1 MILDACEAVQNAC
14 GTNATL
20 ICRFIMK
27 LLGPALVAGYYWLLG
42 YHTWVFLTIIAPVLR
57 KRVGAEFATLWTII
71 GIIITFNQVWNHVL
85 AMCLKPGS
93 PKDLIRIEKLRKQLK
108 NKENRTE
115 WESGRSSQPQGMLN
129 NSERLEGVSR
139 QVKAVMKYRHKT
151 VDDLKRVW
159 KKTCT
164 TCNEIKP
171 ARTSHCKMCD

>member
-93 PKDLIRIEKLRKQLK
+93 PKDLIVSVKQSLISATFMYLLANRKA
-108 NKENRTE
+108 T
-115 WESGRSSQPQGMLN
+115 
-129 NSERLEGVSR
+129 
-139 QVKAVMKYRHKT
+139 KAAQ
-151 VDDLKRVW
+151 
-159 KKTCT
+159 
-164 TCNEIKP
+164 E
-171 ARTSHCKMCD
+171 